1 MAINQKELNQNSN
14 EVNLGNGVI
23 ENLKT
28 QIKTLTSDIKAK
40 NTEIK
45 NKNAQIKSESDPA
58 VKEGL
63 KNDLN
68 KLKEELSQ
76 LKFNL
81 TQIKAQISAQ
91 KSAIDAKITSM
102 INKEGNEDLKK
113 YVLYTKGKVFDQNIG
128 KYKKEENTI
137 NSVSE
142 LLEQREGAPANEN
155 KGRKDLSN
163 ALEKYIKAKGKCDE
177 IKNAC
182 KITGEDFKVNSK
194 YIEAVVASNKSKEE
208 LKAKFE
214 ALKDIVPLS
223 SIVSYADFEN
233 IIEKLK
239 MVDGKDVK
247 GSIKE
252 GLDSQSKI
260 AQRNVKNNM
269 KAIEEIIKDGKD
281 MEVNFKGFS
290 NYNSNVRTQP
300 SILPTVPKK
309 SFWEKVRHPIQWAR
323 EKKNIKEQREQIE
336 EQQAIEAGYENYD
349 ESKYNFHDLKAIKPV
364 HKLIEKEVKAKLH
377 EIENERPEEEAET
390 EEPEEER

>member
-14 EVNLGNGVI
+14 EVNLGNGFI

-349 ESKYNFHDLKAIKPV
+349 E
-364 HKLIEKEVKAKLH
+364 
-377 EIENERPEEEAET
+377 
-390 EEPEEER
+390 